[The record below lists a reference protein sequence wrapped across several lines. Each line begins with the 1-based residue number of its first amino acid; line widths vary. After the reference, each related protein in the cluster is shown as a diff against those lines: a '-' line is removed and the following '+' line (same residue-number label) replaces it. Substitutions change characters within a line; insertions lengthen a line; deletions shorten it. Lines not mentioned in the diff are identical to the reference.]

1 MLEKFAVPIAIVAA
15 GALIA
20 GALFF
25 VNKDKAVQPGQ
36 PTDTVAV
43 EIRGV
48 QKDDHIQGNPNAK
61 VVIVEYSDTEC
72 PFCKQYHETLKR
84 IMAEYGPSGE
94 VAWVYRHFPLPQ
106 LHPKAPKQAQA
117 AECAGALGGE
127 EAFWKFLN
135 RVYEVT
141 PSNNGLDDAQLPI
154 IAEFAGVDKAAFEKC
169 LMSETGKDRVQKD
182 ASEAAAAGGRGT
194 PHSIILVGGE
204 QVPVQGAQPYEVVKG
219 LIDTLLEK

>member
-169 LMSETGKDRVQKD
+169 LTSETGKDRVQKD